1 MNAVQAAEKPAVL
14 IPGAAFG
21 GGFYAGQ
28 LLVNGQ
34 AFALIASPKAEGE
47 HEDAPWNKSTKMV
60 EDAQSYFDGRT
71 NTAAMAKAGSKL
83 AQWALDLRIGG
94 CDDWYL
100 PSRDE
105 LELCYRNLKPSIDE
119 NWTHRHGENPSSV
132 PVGYPYT
139 ERFPLQTEAEAF
151 QDGKPEAF
159 DAVWYWSSTQ
169 SASDSASAWH
179 QHFLNGGQDLGHEDF
194 LIRARAVRRL
204 PI

>member
-1 MNAVQAAEKPAVL
+1 MNAVAQAEKPSIL
-14 IPGAAFG
+14 IGAAFG

-28 LLVNGQ
+28 ILVNGQ
-34 AFALIASPKAEGE
+34 VFALIVAPKVEGE
-47 HEDAPWNKSTKMV
+47 HADSVWNKSTKMV

-71 NTAAMAKAGSKL
+71 NTEAMAKAGSKI

-105 LELCYRNLKPSIDE
+105 LELCYRNLKPTIDE

-159 DAVWYWSSTQ
+159 DAGWYWSSTQ
-169 SASDSASAWH
+169 YASDSDFAWY
-179 QHFLNGGQDLGHEDF
+179 QLFNYGYQTSGLKDF
-194 LIRARAVRRL
+194 INRARAVRRL